1 MKLIAVALLGSSLVA
16 CVRNKTD
23 ETSAESALDSADSVQ
38 AEGNIMMANIDG
50 ADLSATALTSDDVA
64 VRIAANIGARWP
76 STCKTIEQNG
86 NAITVTYND
95 CTGPRGLFHVSG
107 QLVLTVNLKID
118 GTIVVHGSSGDLTVN
133 DAHLVVDV
141 DATYSTSGTNHT
153 LSVVTS
159 GSAVG
164 PRGTDL
170 EHVGDYTITWDSGS
184 QCGSL
189 AGSWATE
196 GTLADGSQL
205 MRSTNANVMKC
216 AGQCPVGSIVRT
228 FRTGGTLTVTF
239 DGTATATWEA
249 STGKSGTIALPCR

>member
-16 CVRNKTD
+16 CMRNQGD

-38 AEGNIMMANIDG
+38 AEGNIMMANLDG
-50 ADLSATALTSDDVA
+50 VDFSATALTSDDIA

-86 NAITVTYND
+86 NAITITYND
-95 CTGPRGLFHVSG
+95 CTGPRGLIHVSG

-118 GTIVVHGSSGDLTVN
+118 GTIVIHGASGDLTVN

-141 DATYSTSGTNHT
+141 DATYSTNGTNHT
-153 LSVVTS
+153 LSVTTS

-164 PRGTDL
+164 PRGTELD
-170 EHVGDYTITWDSGS
+170 HVGDYTIMWDSGS

-189 AGSWATE
+189 AGSWATDATLTD
-196 GTLADGSQL
+196 GTQL
-205 MRSTNANVMKC
+205 MRSTNVNVMKC
-216 AGQCPVGSIVRT
+216 VGQCPVGTIMRT
-228 FRTGGTLTVTF
+228 FRTGATLTVTF
-239 DGTATATWEA
+239 DGTATATWQA
-249 STGKSGTIALPCR
+249 STGKSGTVALQCR